1 MADRN
6 FIDELIVGG
15 TNPTAGECVYPNQD
29 PWGSVRP
36 YWDFAKGIEG
46 FVPQLPRNNTPVSK
60 LPEAIRSGKQAFL
73 SCVSVRAIFSS
84 DVEDGD
90 LVRPVAVDN
99 SDIYLET
106 VTQLADAVWVPV
118 NRVEASETDE
128 AGEPPVPAFWGIA
141 YKNIGRVLLGPAVA
155 HPKFRFKTGDTLYA
169 ATGGKLTTENTGM
182 LVGFCLAPGK
192 IYIGTSVSESAVSI
206 KALQEKIA
214 DLSDSLGTL
223 ESKHNDDIKSLQSLI
238 DDLEDSVVV
247 IGGSV
252 DDSTVVANG
261 STAERP
267 LSDRFGDIINIKDFG
282 AKGDGTADDQ
292 EAFDKAIESEVT
304 SIYIPAGLYIINGL
318 FIDRPINI
326 FASDGATIK
335 RKHWNRTYYAD
346 RGMYGNLLDDNPQA
360 RSGLI
365 TLFSGASGSIITGGT
380 WDMNAWEHI
389 EEYNV
394 NDVKAIAELDPNY
407 DFQCVIFSRSAN
419 DLKIENVT
427 LRGATSRAFNIQN
440 SNRSVF
446 RNIRMLDSEGGFQ
459 ISIGN
464 YLTIENLYCERIS
477 NRIRHASDD
486 AGWNTNSEYLLTY
499 QHNSVF
505 RQTNYSNIRGIIF
518 NGYAPLEGTGTEPN
532 PCMLTLERPEHS
544 NISDIVMSGRVNVEN
559 VISVGLS
566 MIGCDDVNVSNLDI
580 HDHVLS
586 IDAQGCVDCHIDKFH
601 IDNNWYTGDYDSS
614 CMGLQIGNGAW
625 AQHGNDSGTDM
636 FMAAQSRNVSVTN
649 GEIHNAYVGVE
660 LQASNAHF
668 QNVHV
673 RGCYVGY
680 NLREVDERGVH
691 LDSLNNRFVNCSA
704 TYCGKCGV
712 QIYSQGNVQLDGIIL
727 FGNGWDSSLAV
738 TNRVGIYIGG
748 NSEYCEVT
756 NCRIFNEKSI
766 SKEKGFSFA
775 PSTPETIKNGT
786 NRYPYRFTF
795 ASPDPTQFQV
805 GQAVEAAK
813 LFNGEKLYCHVLKVL
828 RDSITV
834 GWTLGIS
841 KLEPQADQLVP
852 ITGSISNI
860 GKSVTG
866 INTRFQTE
874 IVGTTYMK
882 LGNDYCIVAR
892 VNSDSSLVLATSPS
906 ENYSNIPAYLVHVP
920 VWMPNNYQQYGM
932 YCGVTGNHA
941 VLYKDNIEYDNAIAP
956 MAITNEKAMCAES
969 EYKKSSGAQELVGV
983 TNAYLSVVQNY
994 DIPKYWK
1001 LRILEDCTGIDS
1013 LTVDFQVGDSYTT
1026 LMEDVNVTA
1035 GTIVGGPLPNSPQGD
1050 SYYLRIV
1057 GKSAS
1062 KETTTITAGKVYG
1075 YIKVHRL
1082 IPNECL
1088 I

>member
-1 MADRN
+1 MKR
-6 FIDELIVGG
+6 E
-15 TNPTAGECVYPNQD
+15 
-29 PWGSVRP
+29 
-36 YWDFAKGIEG
+36 
-46 FVPQLPRNNTPVSK
+46 
-60 LPEAIRSGKQAFL
+60 
-73 SCVSVRAIFSS
+73 
-84 DVEDGD
+84 
-90 LVRPVAVDN
+90 
-99 SDIYLET
+99 YLH
-106 VTQLADAVWVPV
+106 
-118 NRVEASETDE
+118 
-128 AGEPPVPAFWGIA
+128 G
-141 YKNIGRVLLGPAVA
+141 VA
-155 HPKFRFKTGDTLYA
+155 HVKKVGDTLYIASEGEGVVDEKTVIA
-169 ATGGKLTTENTGM
+169 AGSDTPRT
-182 LVGFCLAPGK
+182 LA
-192 IYIGTSVSESAVSI
+192 
-206 KALQEKIA
+206 
-214 DLSDSLGTL
+214 
-223 ESKHNDDIKSLQSLI
+223 
-238 DDLEDSVVV
+238 
-247 IGGSV
+247 
-252 DDSTVVANG
+252 
-261 STAERP
+261 
-267 LSDRFGDIINIKDFG
+267 DRFGDVVNVKDFG
-282 AKGDGTADDQ
+282 AVGDGKTDDQ
-292 EAFDKAIESEVT
+292 EAFDKAILSGVK
-304 SIYIPAGLYIINGL
+304 SIFIPDGEYIINGL
-318 FIDRPINI
+318 FIDRPVNI
-326 FASDGATIK
+326 FASDGAIIK
-335 RKHWNRTYYAD
+335 RTHWNRTYYAD
-346 RGMYGNLLDDNPQA
+346 RGMYGSLLAANPQA
-360 RSGLI
+360 RSGLV

-380 WDMNAWEHI
+380 WNMNAWAHI
-389 EEYNV
+389 DEYTI
-394 NDVKAIAELDPNY
+394 NDVKAVAELDPNY
-407 DFQCVIFSRSAN
+407 DFQCVIFSRYAN

-486 AGWNTNSEYLLTY
+486 SGWNTNSEYLITY

-566 MIGCDDVNVSNLDI
+566 MVGCNDVNVSNLDI

-586 IDAQGCVDCHIDKFH
+586 IDAEGCVDCHIDKFH
-601 IDNNWYTGDYDSS
+601 IDNNWYTGNYDSS

-727 FGNGWDSSLAV
+727 FGNGWDGTLDV

-748 NSEYCEVT
+748 DSEYCEVT
-756 NCRIFNEKSI
+756 NCRMFNEKSI
-766 SKEKGFSFA
+766 HKEKGFSFA
-775 PSTPETIKNGT
+775 PEVPETIKYGT

-834 GWTLGIS
+834 GWTLALD
-841 KLEPQADQLVP
+841 KLEPQSDQLV
-852 ITGSISNI
+852 TLMGTVSND
-860 GKSVTG
+860 GKIVTG
-866 INTRFQTE
+866 INTKFSTE
-874 IVGTTYMK
+874 IAGTTYMK
-882 LGNDYCIVAR
+882 IGDDYCMVAR
-892 VNSDSSLVLATSPS
+892 VNSDSSLVLATQPS
-906 ENYSNIPAYLVHVP
+906 RNYSGVVACLVHVP
-920 VWMPNNYQQYGM
+920 VWMPNDYQQYGM
-932 YCGVTGNHA
+932 YCGATGNHA
-941 VLYKDNIEYDNAIAP
+941 VLYRNNIEYDNAISP
-956 MAITNEKAMCAES
+956 LAITNEKVMCADS
-969 EYKKSSGAQELVGV
+969 EFKKSSGVQDLSGKN
-983 TNAYLSVVQNY
+983 NAYLSVVQNY
-994 DIPKYWK
+994 DVPLYWK
-1001 LRILEDCTGIDS
+1001 VKVVEQCVGASSIKIQ
-1013 LTVDFQVGDSYTT
+1013 FQVGDSYTT
-1026 LMEDVNVTA
+1026 LVENMNVEA
-1035 GTIVGGPLPNSPQGD
+1035 GTIASGILPNVPQND
-1050 SYYLRIV
+1050 IYYLRVV
-1057 GKSAS
+1057 GLDSGGG
-1062 KETTTITAGKVYG
+1062 TTTVTSGKIYG
-1075 YIKVHRL
+1075 YIKVRRSV
-1082 IPNECL
+1082 PNEYFD
-1088 I
+1088 